1 MELRPLSIGEL
12 LDRTFSYYRNNF
24 WLFVGIVAAPEVA
37 MVAVSLFI
45 QSLQLSGPAAAPAK
59 DPAEILARFPG
70 MMAGFGIT
78 MMALMLAVIII
89 YSLVQG
95 ATAFALSEVHLGR
108 VTTISAAFRN
118 LRGKTW
124 RLFDTVISIAL
135 RVMGIYILMI
145 LGLGLVVAIPTAL
158 SIGGKPNP
166 VVVIILAVFMILG
179 MLAVMI
185 LAPVLMMR
193 YSLAVPALVLENLT
207 ARQAIKRSVNLAKGN
222 IWKIFLIFLLMYL
235 IAAVVVSV
243 FQGPF
248 LVFSIVI
255 AARHG
260 VPPLWLQILST
271 ISGGIGGTLSGPL
284 IAIALTLL
292 YFDTRIRKEGYD
304 LQLMM
309 ANLGAETNGAGTAG
323 MEPPP
328 VAAPPATSEP

>member
-12 LDRTFSYYRNNF
+12 LDHTFSYYRSNF
-24 WLFVGIVAAPEVA
+24 WLFVGIVAAPQVA

-45 QSLQLSGPAAAPAK
+45 QSLRLASPPSTPVK

-70 MMAGFGIT
+70 MMAGIGIT
-78 MMALMLAVIII
+78 VMMVMLAFIII
-89 YSLVQG
+89 YSLVHG
-95 ATAFALSEVHLGR
+95 AIAFAISEVHLGR

-118 LRGKTW
+118 LSGKTW

-135 RVMGIYILMI
+135 RVVGIYLLMI
-145 LGLGLVVAIPTAL
+145 FALVLVVAIPATL
-158 SIGGKPNP
+158 SVGDRPNP
-166 VVVIILAVFMILG
+166 VVIIFLVVFMILG
-179 MLAVMI
+179 MLAVVT

-248 LVFSIVI
+248 VVATIVI
-255 AARHG
+255 AARHTT
-260 VPPLWLQILST
+260 PPLWLQILST
-271 ISGGIGGTLSGPL
+271 ISGGIGGALSGPL
-284 IAIALTLL
+284 LAIALTLL
-292 YFDTRIRKEGYD
+292 YFDTRVRKEGFD

-309 ANLGAETNGAGTAG
+309 ASLRTETAGSGTSG
-323 MEPPP
+323 MEPQPVPP
-328 VAAPPATSEP
+328 PPAAPEP

>member
-12 LDRTFSYYRNNF
+12 LDRTFSYYRKNF
-24 WLFVGIVAAPEVA
+24 WLFVGIVAAPQVA
-37 MVAVSLFI
+37 MVSVSLFI
-45 QSLQLSGPAAAPAK
+45 QRLQLMGPPPAPSK

-70 MMAGFGIT
+70 MISGFVLTLGL
-78 MMALMLAVIII
+78 LMLAVIMI

-95 ATAFALSEVHLGR
+95 AIAFALSEVHLGR
-108 VTTISAAFRN
+108 ATTIRAAFRS

-124 RLFDTVISIAL
+124 RLLDTVFSIAL
-135 RVMGIYILMI
+135 RVIGIYVLMM
-145 LGLGLVVAIPTAL
+145 LGVGLIVAIPAAL
-158 SIGGKPNP
+158 SNGGRPGP
-166 VVVIILAVFMILG
+166 IAIIILAILVILG
-179 MLAVMI
+179 MMAAMI
-185 LAPVLMMR
+185 LAPILVMR
-193 YSLAVPALVLENLT
+193 YALAVPAMVLENLT

-248 LVFSIVI
+248 LIAAFVI
-255 AARHG
+255 AARHAM
-260 VPPLWLQILST
+260 PPLWLQILST

-292 YFDTRIRKEGYD
+292 YFDARVRKEGFD

-309 ANLGAETNGAGTAG
+309 ANLSATAPGAEPPAMVT
-323 MEPPP
+323 PP
-328 VAAPPATSEP
+328 VTLGS

>member
-12 LDRTFSYYRNNF
+12 LDRTFSYYRGNF
-24 WLFVGIVAAPEVA
+24 WLFVGIVAAPQVA

-45 QSLQLSGPAAAPAK
+45 QNLRIVSPPPTPVK

-78 MMALMLAVIII
+78 MMVVVLAFIII

-95 ATAFALSEVHLGR
+95 AIAFALSEVHLGR

-135 RVMGIYILMI
+135 RVIGIYILMMFA
-145 LGLGLVVAIPTAL
+145 LVLAVAIPAASSL
-158 SIGGKPNP
+158 GSRPNP
-166 VVVIILAVFMILG
+166 VVMIILAVFVILG
-179 MLAVMI
+179 MLAVLI
-185 LAPVLMMR
+185 LAPVLVMR

-207 ARQAIKRSVNLAKGN
+207 ARQAIKRSVQLAKGN

-248 LVFSIVI
+248 VVAAIVI
-255 AARHG
+255 AARHTT
-260 VPPLWLQILST
+260 PPLWLQILST

-284 IAIALTLL
+284 VAIALTLL
-292 YFDTRIRKEGYD
+292 YFDARVRKEGFD

-309 ANLGAETNGAGTAG
+309 ANLGAETAGVGTPG
-323 MEPPP
+323 MEPQP
-328 VAAPPATSEP
+328 VTAPLAASEP